1 MKLKLFVF
9 ALFFMMPLVVLRAD
23 CYQLIRQSTINHI
36 SIVIDRS
43 GSMQGSPLADTKLG
57 AKAFIE
63 RMKLTDRASI
73 IEFGGDVSL
82 AQSETG
88 DKTSLYHA
96 IDSIKANGGTALYD
110 AVVRAILSLI
120 RQNGA
125 KIIVFLTDGSDNA
138 SRYTLSDLK
147 KMSVSEGIFVYGIA
161 LGRVDEEK
169 LRRLVQATGGFF
181 EQTRDSANLKN
192 LYVRVL
198 NQYYLKYS
206 NQHASTSALV
216 IKSIP
221 DNQEVIMDGRKVGR
235 TPYKIDALSSRDYQV
250 GIIYNRGIWEC
261 NAVVKSGHRTTI
273 DSRQSDLGADL
284 LIVSSPQGASVF
296 IDDAYV
302 GVTAVGQS
310 ISLAKWDWF
319 KKAQADGRQ
328 LRVRKVPYGNIQL
341 RLKGIPDFDFG
352 PDQEIEVEIPVKV
365 EQMILFSDIFRQKVV
380 DQNGKVYA
388 VGRSN
393 DPFEELE
400 NAIEDF

>member
-1 MKLKLFVF
+1 
-9 ALFFMMPLVVLRAD
+9 
-23 CYQLIRQSTINHI
+23 
-36 SIVIDRS
+36 
-43 GSMQGSPLADTKLG
+43 
-57 AKAFIE
+57 
-63 RMKLTDRASI
+63 
-73 IEFGGDVSL
+73 
-82 AQSETG
+82 
-88 DKTSLYHA
+88 
-96 IDSIKANGGTALYD
+96 
-110 AVVRAILSLI
+110 
-120 RQNGA
+120 
-125 KIIVFLTDGSDNA
+125 
-138 SRYTLSDLK
+138 
-147 KMSVSEGIFVYGIA
+147 
-161 LGRVDEEK
+161 
-169 LRRLVQATGGFF
+169 
-181 EQTRDSANLKN
+181 
-192 LYVRVL
+192 
-198 NQYYLKYS
+198 
-206 NQHASTSALV
+206 
-216 IKSIP
+216 
-221 DNQEVIMDGRKVGR
+221 MDGRKVGR

-310 ISLAKWDWF
+310 ISLAKSDWF

-341 RLKGIPDFDFG
+341 RLRGIPDFDFG